1 MSNVLFLVWIYFG
14 TVTIFTFHKSCSI
27 LRTNIQIYICDG
39 GCCCCCPLI
48 VMIYPLPETNS
59 VEWHIIFGMQRNEY
73 VTMSIGK
80 WSHWFR
86 VRHCELACLR
96 YSSSNPFLAKLNYV
110 LHNILRLLLNKSVF
124 FFCSFMA
131 NWKRQL
137 IWCNVFFCSDGCA
150 VLKRFAEC
158 VNVCVC
164 VLCVYVAH
172 LDKYHPNFSSDRCQQ
187 QSHSTNARPAHTH
200 THIFT
205 GREREREHKQH
216 MN

>member
-1 MSNVLFLVWIYFG
+1 MFY
-14 TVTIFTFHKSCSI
+14 TAYEY
-27 LRTNIQIYICDG
+27 TNIHMRWG
-39 GCCCCCPLI
+39 CCCCPLI

-124 FFCSFMA
+124 FFLFFHGKLKTSTHLMQC
-131 NWKRQL
+131 
-137 IWCNVFFCSDGCA
+137 VFLFGWVCGTEAIRWMCECLCVCA
-150 VLKRFAEC
+150 VRLRRTFGQISPQFFIWQMSATVTQHKC
-158 VNVCVC
+158 SPCT
-164 VLCVYVAH
+164 Y
-172 LDKYHPNFSSDRCQQ
+172 
-187 QSHSTNARPAHTH
+187 TH
-200 THIFT
+200 THIH
-205 GREREREHKQH
+205 GEREREREHKQH